1 MGAEVAFDFLGLRRL
16 EWLRAAF
23 RGDASF
29 LCPVGSGFLDFTK
42 RCVMENLILGLIGE
56 DMAFGVFAFSAIVCL
71 GLSFLIV
78 CLIHPLGN
86 KLLLLGILVALT
98 AFVFAATEPSAGT
111 VLPVVMM
118 LIGVALVLTGVVC
131 GVISHFSPPN
141 SRKSDS
147 EPDE

>member
-1 MGAEVAFDFLGLRRL
+1 
-16 EWLRAAF
+16 
-23 RGDASF
+23 
-29 LCPVGSGFLDFTK
+29 
-42 RCVMENLILGLIGE
+42 MENLILGLIDE
-56 DMAFGVFAFSAIVCL
+56 DLAFGVFAFSAIVCL

-111 VLPVVMM
+111 MLPVVMM

-131 GVISHFSPPN
+131 SVVSHFSAAKL
-141 SRKSDS
+141 SKSDS
-147 EPDE
+147 ESEE